1 MINEKNYK
9 IEITDREA
17 VDRFDKITAYVLGD
31 IRL

>member
-17 VDRFDKITAYVLGD
+17 VDRFDKITTYVLGD